1 MRSTLSI
8 IFKNK
13 IFRLLAIL
21 ILILLISQI
30 VIASYS
36 LANIGVNK
44 NVLSLYKK
52 NISMLDMLLDYKG
65 EVLKGNIFFDFEFND
80 AIVSFTEKPLCK
92 RQLNREDLSN
102 YHNVSKNIKFRLWYC
117 VSIKDYKG
125 RWLNY
130 TIKPSLPEEKVL
142 LFTNLITTIV
152 IATIVIFC
160 WILLKVI
167 IPTKKLED
175 NVYEL
180 GMFLVEKEV
189 RASGIKVLG
198 RFANSINFIQ
208 KRLFKALNTRTKIL
222 SMITHDLKSP
232 IARLKLRYELGL
244 VDHKDNIDD
253 IELLEKLC
261 HQILLEAKDD
271 MFSHDV
277 IEDVDIYSLLK
288 GLVDKYNNIDI
299 NIIDSVYLKGRK
311 LSLHRAFDNLISNAK
326 KYSDKVSVNIL
337 KKDHFVEID
346 IKDYGKGIKESEI
359 KNIFRPFYQI
369 NSMKQGNG
377 LGLTIVQEIIK
388 NHNGSISISNHYDPH
403 GVIVNVQLPL

>member
-232 IARLKLRYELGL
+232 I
-244 VDHKDNIDD
+244 
-253 IELLEKLC
+253 
-261 HQILLEAKDD
+261 
-271 MFSHDV
+271 
-277 IEDVDIYSLLK
+277 
-288 GLVDKYNNIDI
+288 
-299 NIIDSVYLKGRK
+299 
-311 LSLHRAFDNLISNAK
+311 
-326 KYSDKVSVNIL
+326 
-337 KKDHFVEID
+337 
-346 IKDYGKGIKESEI
+346 
-359 KNIFRPFYQI
+359 
-369 NSMKQGNG
+369 
-377 LGLTIVQEIIK
+377 
-388 NHNGSISISNHYDPH
+388 
-403 GVIVNVQLPL
+403 